1 MRKPL
6 IAANWKMNMLRWEA
20 QELARSFLEKV
31 PDLTAYSD
39 VVLIPP
45 FTVLDVVRGVVDG
58 THVKLGAQNV
68 FWEERGAFTGEISP
82 GMLRD
87 AGCEWVIVGH
97 SERRHVLG
105 ETDEMVNKKIKASL
119 DSGLNVILCVGE
131 TLEERESGKHLKR
144 ITGQVEIALSQLELD
159 SPHRLVIAYEPVWA
173 IGTGKNATP
182 DEADYVQGT
191 IREITGNIFGDM
203 AEEVRIVYGGS
214 VTEENIQELIGEPNI
229 DGALVG
235 GASLQAESLAKIVQ
249 MGTEA
254 SVV

>member
-1 MRKPL
+1 MRKTL

-20 QELARSFLEKV
+20 EELARSFLEKV

-45 FTVLDVVRGVVDG
+45 FTVLDVVREVIDG
-58 THVKLGAQNV
+58 THVKLGAQDV

-97 SERRHVLG
+97 SERRRVLG
-105 ETDEMVNKKIKASL
+105 ETDEMVNKKIRASI

-131 TLEERESGKHLKR
+131 TLEEREGGKHLKR

-159 SPHRLVIAYEPVWA
+159 SLDSLVIAYEPIWA
-173 IGTGKNATP
+173 IGTGKHATP

-191 IREITGNIFGDM
+191 IREITGNIFGDK
-203 AEEVRIVYGGS
+203 AEGVRTVYGGS
-214 VTEENIQELIGEPNI
+214 VTEENIKELIKEPNI

-254 SVV
+254 SAL